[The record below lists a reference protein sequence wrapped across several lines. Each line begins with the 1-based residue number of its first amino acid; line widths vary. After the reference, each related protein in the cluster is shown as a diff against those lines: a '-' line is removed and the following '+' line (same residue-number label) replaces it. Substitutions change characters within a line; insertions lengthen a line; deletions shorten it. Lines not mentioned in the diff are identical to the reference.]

1 MSCSSK
7 SFEERSPFVS
17 WLLSGGPFD
26 QKDEYDAEF
35 NETVK
40 ETKTK
45 NVKRIKQKR
54 KQKRKKK

>member
-45 NVKRIKQKR
+45 NVKLI